1 MSKVVVRTAYASSGK
16 SVGGGFTHYIAKRE
30 GVDKT
35 INAKRS
41 KVYTKYIAQ
50 RPGVVKMGDHGLF
63 GQEDYVDLEKASKEI
78 YNHKG
83 IVWMEIVSLRQEDA
97 ERLGYDT
104 PEAWRNLVRAKQF
117 EIASY
122 HRIPAENLKWYGAF
136 HKAEGHYHMHLIIFN
151 KDPGGEFLSGRDYN
165 RYKDMYIK
173 TMFMDELKQ
182 IYDERQSLRDKI
194 IEDAKE
200 NLNNFKIDIGQ
211 VPDEFQDAFNELK
224 FSLNG
229 YKGKKNYQFI
239 SREQK
244 KKVDRVVKVICQDN
258 NLQNLYG
265 QWCQIQLALLKYYH
279 KNPKECF
286 DSLENNLNFRK
297 RLENAVLKSALKGN
311 RQNDLYVNEEQASS
325 AYCGIVY
332 SICKMFEKSMK
343 QDIQEGFTKSIV
355 DSKDRIKEYKRNTS
369 HGIHMSM

>member
-1 MSKVVVRTAYASSGK
+1 MSKVVVRTAYAASGK

-41 KVYTKYIAQ
+41 EIYTKYIAE

-63 GQEDYVDLEKASKEI
+63 GHEDYVNLEKVSKEI
-78 YNHKG
+78 HNHKG
-83 IVWMEIVSLRQEDA
+83 IVWTEIVSLRQEDA

-122 HRIPAENLKWYGAF
+122 HKIPAENMKWYRAF

-224 FSLNG
+224 FFLNG

-297 RLENAVLKSALKGN
+297 RLENAVPKSAFKDN
-311 RQNDLYVNEEQASS
+311 RKNDSYADEEQAYS

-332 SICKMFEKSMK
+332 SICKMFEKSME
-343 QDIQEGFTKSIV
+343 QDIKEGFTKSIV